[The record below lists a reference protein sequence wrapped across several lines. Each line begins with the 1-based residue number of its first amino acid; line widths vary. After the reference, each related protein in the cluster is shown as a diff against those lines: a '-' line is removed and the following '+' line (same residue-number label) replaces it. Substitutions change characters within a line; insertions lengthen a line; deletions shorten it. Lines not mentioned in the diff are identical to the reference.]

1 MSSKIHLI
9 VDTIALVAFLIVFE
23 PLMTGLA
30 IHEWLSLALAGVLI
44 VHILLHWKWVTS
56 VTTRFFKRLSHSSR
70 INYVVNALLF
80 VVFTVVVFS
89 GLMISE
95 TVMPFLGF
103 QTRHAQIWRALHTL
117 SADLTLLLVGLHF
130 ALHWRWV
137 ANAIWRFVF
146 APIWQLF
153 GRHKLE
159 PSGVTVKGEPKQT
172 TERDGI

>member
-9 VDTIALVAFLIVFE
+9 VDTIALAAFLIVFE

-56 VTTRFFKRLSHSSR
+56 VTARFFKRLSHSSR
-70 INYVVNALLF
+70 INYVINALLF

-95 TVMPFLGF
+95 TVMPFLG
-103 QTRHAQIWRALHTL
+103 
-117 SADLTLLLVGLHF
+117 S
-130 ALHWRWV
+130 
-137 ANAIWRFVF
+137 
-146 APIWQLF
+146 PIQ
-153 GRHKLE
+153 
-159 PSGVTVKGEPKQT
+159 
-172 TERDGI
+172 